1 MCVCCFF
8 GGEGRVWGLG
18 FGVSGLKFQVQGLGS
33 ARGVVSGAA
42 GSMGPWIRL
51 KKGMYR
57 DDEGYIWTHIYSYV
71 I

>member
-8 GGEGRVWGLG
+8 GGEGRGLGIGVWGFG
-18 FGVSGLKFQVQGLGS
+18 FKVSGTGFRLCS
-33 ARGVVSGAA
+33 RGGFGAA

-51 KKGMYR
+51 KKGMHR